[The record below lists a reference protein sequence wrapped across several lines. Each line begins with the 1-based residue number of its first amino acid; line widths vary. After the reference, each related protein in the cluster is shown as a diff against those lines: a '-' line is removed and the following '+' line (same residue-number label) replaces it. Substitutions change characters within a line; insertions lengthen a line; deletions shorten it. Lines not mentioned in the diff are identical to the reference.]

1 MCLAAAGA
9 PFTDKF
15 IDKETWAT
23 IKSEPENKQH
33 FFPCNLPVMV
43 MDGTRYF
50 ESKAIL
56 RLAGAKMG
64 FYNSKDSKTS
74 FAAD

>member
-1 MCLAAAGA
+1 MCFAAACV

-15 IDKETWAT
+15 IDMETWAKLKEDPV
-23 IKSEPENKQH
+23 IKDKLYPS
-33 FFPCNLPVMV
+33 NLPVMV
-43 MDGTRYF
+43 LNGKRYY
-50 ESKAIL
+50 ESRSIL
-56 RLAGAKMG
+56 RLAGAKLG